1 MRSLSSCVQNR
12 QTTDDASEMTG
23 PELIALGHAA
33 ITKAHELILLGG
45 VLGLLSIIAGLISR
59 RVGAP
64 MLLVFLAL
72 GMLAGEDGVLGIPYD
87 DFTSAYLIGSVALAV
102 ILLEGGLK
110 TPIAMLRLAFWPS
123 AVLATIGVAVT
134 AAILGIFVSL
144 VDRLPLIP
152 ALLAGSAAAPTDAAA
167 VAVLL
172 RRAGAALPERLHA
185 LLEVESGLNDPMSVF
200 LTILLLRL
208 IAEPGSVGIGEA
220 ALMFLEEMVGGA
232 VIGLA
237 GGWVLAQLLKRLR
250 LEGSLAPV
258 LVLTGGL
265 AVFGL
270 AQLLGT
276 SGFLATYL
284 AAIVT
289 GATRHRT
296 RQEVEHFFE
305 GMAWLAQIVLFLMLG
320 LLVTPHDLPP
330 YLPGA
335 IIGAAVLIF
344 LARPV
349 AVFACLIP
357 FGFTMRETAFA
368 SWVGLRGAVPI
379 YLSIIPGLVDPNRDK
394 RLFASIFIV
403 VIASLLVQ
411 GWTVG
416 LSARLLGFARRPAV

>member
-1 MRSLSSCVQNR
+1 
-12 QTTDDASEMTG
+12 MTG

-33 ITKAHELILLGG
+33 IAKAHELILLGG
-45 VLGLLSIIAGLISR
+45 MLGLLSIIAGLISR

-110 TPIAMLRLAFWPS
+110 TPVSMLRLAFWP
-123 AVLATIGVAVT
+123 AAALATIGVAVT

-144 VDRLPLIP
+144 VDGLPLIP

-167 VAVLL
+167 VGVLL
-172 RRAGAALPERLHA
+172 RRAGAALPERLLA

-200 LTILLLRL
+200 LTLLLLRL
-208 IAEPGSVGIGEA
+208 LAEPGSMGIGEA
-220 ALMFLEEMVGGA
+220 AVLFLEEMAGGA

-237 GGWVLAQLLKRLR
+237 GGWVLAQLLKRLAI
-250 LEGSLAPV
+250 EGSLAPV

-276 SGFLATYL
+276 SGFLAIYL

-289 GATRHRT
+289 GATGHRA

-335 IIGAAVLIF
+335 IIGAVVLIL

-403 VIASLLVQ
+403 VIASLVVQ

-416 LSARLLGFARRPAV
+416 LSARLLGFARRRTS

>member
-1 MRSLSSCVQNR
+1 
-12 QTTDDASEMTG
+12 MTG

-33 ITKAHELILLGG
+33 IAKAHELILLGG
-45 VLGLLSIIAGLISR
+45 ALGLLSILAGLISR

-87 DFTSAYLIGSVALAV
+87 DFTSAYLIGSVALPV
-102 ILLEGGLK
+102 ILFEGGLK
-110 TPIAMLRLAFWPS
+110 TPASMLRLAFWP
-123 AVLATIGVAVT
+123 ATVLATIGVAVT
-134 AAILGIFVSL
+134 AVILGIFVSL
-144 VDRLPLIP
+144 VDNVPLLG

-167 VAVLL
+167 VGVLL
-172 RRAGAALPERLHA
+172 RRAGAALPQRLLA
-185 LLEVESGLNDPMSVF
+185 LLEIESGLNDPMSVF
-200 LTILLLRL
+200 LTLLLLRL
-208 IAEPGSVGIGEA
+208 IAEPGTVGIGDA
-220 ALMFLEEMVGGA
+220 ALLFLEEMAGGA
-232 VIGLA
+232 ALGLA
-237 GGWVLAQLLKRLR
+237 GGWALAQLLKRLR

-258 LVLTGGL
+258 MVLTGGL

-289 GATRHRT
+289 GATRHRA
-296 RQEVEHFFE
+296 RQDVEHFFE

-320 LLVTPHDLPP
+320 LLVTPHDLVP

-344 LARPV
+344 LARPL
-349 AVFACLIP
+349 AVVACLVP
-357 FGFTMRETAFA
+357 FRFTMRETAFA

-379 YLSIIPGLVDPNRDK
+379 YLSIIPALVDPSRDK

-403 VIASLLVQ
+403 VIASLIVQ

-416 LSARLLGFARRPAV
+416 LAARLLGFRLRPPS

>member
-1 MRSLSSCVQNR
+1 
-12 QTTDDASEMTG
+12 MTG

-33 ITKAHELILLGG
+33 IAKAHELILLGG
-45 VLGLLSIIAGLISR
+45 MLGLLSIIAGLISR

-72 GMLAGEDGVLGIPYD
+72 GMLAGEDGVLGIVYD

-110 TPIAMLRLAFWPS
+110 TPLAMLRLAFWPA
-123 AVLATIGVAVT
+123 AVLATIGVALT
-134 AAILGIFVSL
+134 AAVLGIFVSL
-144 VDRLPLIP
+144 VDGLPLVA

-172 RRAGAALPERLHA
+172 RRAGAALPDRLRA
-185 LLEVESGLNDPMSVF
+185 LLEIESGLNDPMSVF
-200 LTILLLRL
+200 LTLLLLRL
-208 IAEPGSVGIGEA
+208 IAVPGSTGVGEA
-220 ALMFLEEMVGGA
+220 ALMFLEEMAGGA

-237 GGWVLAQLLKRLR
+237 GGWVLARLLKRLA

-270 AQLLGT
+270 AQLLGA

-289 GATRHRT
+289 GATRHRA

-335 IIGAAVLIF
+335 IIGAAVLIL

-349 AVFACLIP
+349 AVFACLTP

-368 SWVGLRGAVPI
+368 SWIGLRGAVPI
-379 YLSIIPGLVDPNRDK
+379 YLSIIPGLVDPDRDK

-403 VIASLLVQ
+403 VIASLIVQ

-416 LSARLLGFARRPAV
+416 LSARLLGFVRRRTS

>member
-1 MRSLSSCVQNR
+1 
-12 QTTDDASEMTG
+12 MTG
-23 PELIALGHAA
+23 PQLIALGHAA
-33 ITKAHELILLGG
+33 IAKAHELILLGG
-45 VLGLLSIIAGLISR
+45 ALGLLSIIAGLISR

-72 GMLAGEDGVLGIPYD
+72 GMLAGEDGVLGIVYD

-110 TPIAMLRLAFWPS
+110 TPLAMLRLAFWPA
-123 AVLATIGVAVT
+123 AVLATIGVALT
-134 AAILGIFVSL
+134 AAVLGIFVSL
-144 VDRLPLIP
+144 VDGLPLVA

-172 RRAGAALPERLHA
+172 RRAGAALPERLLA

-200 LTILLLRL
+200 LTLLLLRL
-208 IAEPGSVGIGEA
+208 IAVPGSMGVGEA
-220 ALMFLEEMVGGA
+220 ALMFLEEMAGGA

-237 GGWVLAQLLKRLR
+237 GGWVLAQLLKRLA

-270 AQLLGT
+270 AQLLGA

-289 GATRHRT
+289 GATRHRA

-335 IIGAAVLIF
+335 IIGAAVLIL

-357 FGFTMRETAFA
+357 FG
-368 SWVGLRGAVPI
+368 
-379 YLSIIPGLVDPNRDK
+379 
-394 RLFASIFIV
+394 
-403 VIASLLVQ
+403 
-411 GWTVG
+411 
-416 LSARLLGFARRPAV
+416 

>member
-1 MRSLSSCVQNR
+1 
-12 QTTDDASEMTG
+12 MTG

-33 ITKAHELILLGG
+33 IARAHELILLGG
-45 VLGLLSIIAGLISR
+45 ALGLLSIIAGLISR

-72 GMLAGEDGVLGIPYD
+72 GMLAGEDGVLGIPFD

-102 ILLEGGLK
+102 ILFEGGLK
-110 TPIAMLRLAFWPS
+110 TPVAMLRLAFWPA

-208 IAEPGSVGIGEA
+208 IAEPDSVGIGEA

-250 LEGSLAPV
+250 LEASLAPV

-289 GATRHRT
+289 GATRHRA

-335 IIGAAVLIF
+335 IIGAGVLII
-344 LARPV
+344 LARPI
-349 AVFACLIP
+349 AVFACLLP
-357 FGFTMRETAFA
+357 FGFTTRETAFA

-416 LSARLLGFARRPAV
+416 LSARLLGFARRPVS

>member
-1 MRSLSSCVQNR
+1 
-12 QTTDDASEMTG
+12 MTG

-33 ITKAHELILLGG
+33 IAKAHELILLGG
-45 VLGLLSIIAGLISR
+45 ALGLLSIIAGLISR

-102 ILLEGGLK
+102 ILFEGGLK
-110 TPIAMLRLAFWPS
+110 TPVAMLRLAFWPA

-220 ALMFLEEMVGGA
+220 ALMFLEEMVGGG

-335 IIGAAVLIF
+335 IIGAVVLIF
-344 LARPV
+344 LARPI

-357 FGFTMRETAFA
+357 FGFTTRETAFA

-416 LSARLLGFARRPAV
+416 LSARLLGFARRPVS

>member
-1 MRSLSSCVQNR
+1 
-12 QTTDDASEMTG
+12 MTG

-33 ITKAHELILLGG
+33 IAKAHELILLGG
-45 VLGLLSIIAGLISR
+45 TLGLLSILAGLISR

-102 ILLEGGLK
+102 ILFEGGLK
-110 TPIAMLRLAFWPS
+110 TPVSMLRLAFWPA
-123 AVLATIGVAVT
+123 AVLATIGVAFT

-144 VDRLPLIP
+144 VDGLPIIG

-172 RRAGAALPERLHA
+172 RRAGAALPERLLA

-200 LTILLLRL
+200 LTLLLLRL
-208 IAEPGSVGIGEA
+208 IAEPGLVGTREA
-220 ALMFLEEMVGGA
+220 VLLFVEEMAGGA
-232 VIGLA
+232 MIGLA
-237 GGWVLAQLLKRLR
+237 GGWVLAQLLKRLPI
-250 LEGSLAPV
+250 EGSLAPV
-258 LVLTGGL
+258 LLLTGGI

-289 GATRHRT
+289 GATRHRA

-320 LLVTPHDLPP
+320 LLVTPHDLVP

-349 AVFACLIP
+349 AVFACLLP

-379 YLSIIPGLVDPNRDK
+379 YLSIIPALVDPNRDK

-403 VIASLLVQ
+403 VIASLIVQ

-416 LSARLLGFARRPAV
+416 LAARLLGFRRRPAS

>member
-1 MRSLSSCVQNR
+1 
-12 QTTDDASEMTG
+12 MTG

-33 ITKAHELILLGG
+33 IAKAHELILLGG
-45 VLGLLSIIAGLISR
+45 ALGLLSILAGLISR

-102 ILLEGGLK
+102 ILFEGGLK
-110 TPIAMLRLAFWPS
+110 TPVSMLRLAFWPA
-123 AVLATIGVAVT
+123 AVLATIGVALT

-144 VDRLPLIP
+144 VDGLPIVG

-172 RRAGAALPERLHA
+172 RRAGAALPERLFG

-200 LTILLLRL
+200 LTLLLLRL
-208 IAEPGSVGIGEA
+208 IAEPGTVGIWDA
-220 ALMFLEEMVGGA
+220 ALLFLEEMAGGA

-237 GGWVLAQLLKRLR
+237 GGWFLAQLLKRLM

-258 LVLTGGL
+258 LVLTGGI

-270 AQLLGT
+270 AQLLGA

-289 GATRHRT
+289 GTTRHRA

-320 LLVTPHDLPP
+320 LLVTPHDLLP

-335 IIGAAVLIF
+335 IIGAAVLIL

-349 AVFACLIP
+349 AVSACLIP

-379 YLSIIPGLVDPNRDK
+379 YLSIIPGLVDPERDK

-403 VIASLLVQ
+403 VIASLIVQ

-416 LSARLLGFARRPAV
+416 LSARLLGFARRPAS

>member
-1 MRSLSSCVQNR
+1 
-12 QTTDDASEMTG
+12 MTG

-33 ITKAHELILLGG
+33 IARAHELILLGG
-45 VLGLLSIIAGLISR
+45 ALGLLSIIAGLISR

-102 ILLEGGLK
+102 ILFEGGLK
-110 TPIAMLRLAFWPS
+110 TPVAMLRLAFWPA

-172 RRAGAALPERLHA
+172 RRAGAALPQRLHA

-289 GATRHRT
+289 GATRHRA

-344 LARPV
+344 LARPI

-357 FGFTMRETAFA
+357 FGFTTRETAFA

-416 LSARLLGFARRPAV
+416 LSARLLGFARRPVS

>member
-1 MRSLSSCVQNR
+1 
-12 QTTDDASEMTG
+12 MTG

-33 ITKAHELILLGG
+33 ITRAHELILLGG
-45 VLGLLSIIAGLISR
+45 ALGLLSIIAGLISR

-110 TPIAMLRLAFWPS
+110 TPLAMLRLAFWPA

-134 AAILGIFVSL
+134 AAILGAFVSL
-144 VDRLPLIP
+144 VDGLPLVA

-172 RRAGAALPERLHA
+172 RRADAALPDRLRA

-200 LTILLLRL
+200 LTLLLLRL
-208 IAEPGSVGIGEA
+208 IAEPGSMGIGEA
-220 ALMFLEEMVGGA
+220 ALMFSEEMAGGA

-237 GGWVLAQLLKRLR
+237 GGWVLAQLLKRLA

-284 AAIVT
+284 AAIVS
-289 GATRHRT
+289 GATRHRA

-335 IIGAAVLIF
+335 IIGAAVLIL

-379 YLSIIPGLVDPNRDK
+379 YLSIIPGLVDPDRDK

-403 VIASLLVQ
+403 VIASLIVQ

-416 LSARLLGFARRPAV
+416 LSARLLGFARRRTS

>member
-1 MRSLSSCVQNR
+1 
-12 QTTDDASEMTG
+12 MTG
-23 PELIALGHAA
+23 PELITLGHAA

-45 VLGLLSIIAGLISR
+45 ALGLLSIIAGLISR

-87 DFTSAYLIGSVALAV
+87 DFASAYLIGSVALAV
-102 ILLEGGLK
+102 ILFEGGLK
-110 TPIAMLRLAFWPS
+110 TPVSMLRLAFWP
-123 AVLATIGVAVT
+123 AAALATIGVALT
-134 AAILGIFVSL
+134 AAILGIFVSV
-144 VDRLPLIP
+144 VDNLPIVG

-172 RRAGAALPERLHA
+172 RRAGAALPERLLA

-200 LTILLLRL
+200 LTVLLLHL
-208 IAEPGSVGIGEA
+208 IAEPGAVGIGEA
-220 ALMFLEEMVGGA
+220 VLMFLEEMVGGA
-232 VIGLA
+232 LIGLA
-237 GGWVLAQLLKRLR
+237 GGWVLARLLKRLR

-289 GATRHRT
+289 GATRHHA

-320 LLVTPHDLPP
+320 LLVTPHDLVP

-349 AVFACLIP
+349 AVFACLVP

-379 YLSIIPGLVDPNRDK
+379 YLSIIPGLVDPDRDK

-403 VIASLLVQ
+403 VIASLIVQ

-416 LSARLLGFARRPAV
+416 LSARLLGFARRPAS

>member
-1 MRSLSSCVQNR
+1 
-12 QTTDDASEMTG
+12 MTG
-23 PELIALGHAA
+23 PELVALGHAA

-45 VLGLLSIIAGLISR
+45 ALGLLSIIAGLISR

-110 TPIAMLRLAFWPS
+110 TPVSMLRLAFWP
-123 AVLATIGVAVT
+123 ATVLATIGVAFT
-134 AAILGIFVSL
+134 AVILGIFVSL
-144 VDRLPLIP
+144 VDGVPLLG

-167 VAVLL
+167 VGVLL
-172 RRAGAALPERLHA
+172 RRAGAALPERLLA

-200 LTILLLRL
+200 LTLLLLRL
-208 IAEPGSVGIGEA
+208 IAEPGTVGIGDA
-220 ALMFLEEMVGGA
+220 ALLFLEEMAGGA
-232 VIGLA
+232 VLGLA
-237 GGWVLAQLLKRLR
+237 GGWALAQLLKRLR

-289 GATRHRT
+289 GATRHRA
-296 RQEVEHFFE
+296 RQEVDHFFE

-320 LLVTPHDLPP
+320 LLVTPHDLLP

-335 IIGAAVLIF
+335 IIGAAVLIL

-357 FGFTMRETAFA
+357 FGFTVRETAFA

-379 YLSIIPGLVDPNRDK
+379 YLSIIPGLVDPERDK

-403 VIASLLVQ
+403 VIASLIVQ

-416 LSARLLGFARRPAV
+416 LSARLLGFARRPAS